1 MTDDTGGTSV
11 RWRPLVGVAAAV
23 VALVATVIVVSG
35 GDDATDPVRGATGPA
50 ETTVEFTDSANWV
63 VPIGVTSI
71 TITATGEHGADAF
84 GFGGPGATVTG
95 TVPVT
100 PGERLIVS
108 PAGTA
113 GDCSAVFRSVTP
125 SGSIIVA
132 AGGGGAGYYTPT
144 QGITYTGFAG
154 YGGAA
159 TGVRLPSSPTPAGG
173 TPGVSPIGLTAQ
185 WYSGGLFGSHTS
197 WIPVGFGGL
206 GGLSGFERAYSSS
219 AQPTEIGVGGA
230 FLAGGNGGEGGTSTD
245 LVQWVQGKYRLGS
258 TPVTLTPRPVAGG
271 RGGAGGCGYVGGQ
284 GGQGGSAGAGGGGGG
299 GGLSFIAADASA
311 VTWSL
316 NTRTARGANVT
327 ITYATPA
334 SSTITVATTA
344 APSPETTLTTVLA
357 TTTTA
362 PAATVTTTIGTTAPV
377 TPATAPPAP
386 TYRAM
391 NVYSLRTVVAVPTGM
406 RVRSAKVAAASRRV
420 CVVVRELVVTL
431 ASGTCKVTATVSNG
445 RKKQKIT
452 TTITVAP

>member
-1 MTDDTGGTSV
+1 M

-50 ETTVEFTDSANWV
+50 ETTREFTDSTNWV

-100 PGERLIVS
+100 PGETLIVS

-113 GDCSAVFRSVTP
+113 GDCSAVFRSITP

-144 QGITYTGFAG
+144 QGITYTGYAG

-159 TGVRLPSSPTPAGG
+159 TGVRLPSSPAPAGG
-173 TPGVSPIGLTAQ
+173 TPGVSPIGLVAQ
-185 WYSGGLFGSHTS
+185 WSSGLFGGTS
-197 WIPVGFGGL
+197 SMPVGFGGL

-230 FLAGGNGGEGGTSTD
+230 FLAGGNGGEGGTTSD

-258 TPVTLTPRPVAGG
+258 TTVTLTPRPVAGG
-271 RGGAGGCGYVGGQ
+271 RGGAGGCGYIGGQ

-316 NTRTARGANVT
+316 NNRRARGPNVT
-327 ITYATPA
+327 ITYATPVA
-334 SSTITVATTA
+334 STITVATTA
-344 APSPETTLTTVLA
+344 APSPETTLTTVPA

-362 PAATVTTTIGTTAPV
+362 PTATVTTTIGTSTTAAV

-391 NVYSLRTVVAVPTGM
+391 NVYSLRTVVAVPTGV

-420 CVVVRELVVTL
+420 CVVVREVVVTL

-452 TTITVAP
+452 ATITVAP